1 MSFAEALLTETGPRP
16 EPVAAGEKRKLQR
29 NRVLLAAHFVFGEQR
44 QFTAECTLRNITA
57 EGASVRFDSG
67 LPLPP
72 ELSLV
77 ESRSG
82 RAHRVRVVWRRGG
95 FMGLAFTESQELRS
109 APASDP
115 LRRLWAV
122 NQLR

>member
-1 MSFAEALLTETGPRP
+1 MSFAQALPREAAPARS
-16 EPVAAGEKRKLQR
+16 GEKRRLQR
-29 NRVLLAAHFVFGEQR
+29 NRVLLAARFVYGDRR

-57 EGASVRFDSG
+57 EGASVRFDSH

-72 ELSLV
+72 EMSLV

-95 FMGLAFTESQELRS
+95 FMGLAFTGSHELRS
-109 APASDP
+109 APPSDP